1 MRQAL
6 DHVFNRGVRQ
16 SSRCFRCSRCSRCS
30 RSTAHARF
38 FAFTATVGLF
48 LVSAVPVVAAAEPL
62 KSRSTLEA
70 AETRTVS
77 PAKPVVILPREA
89 GAKQQAKNFVGIGP
103 IFGFTTHV
111 ESPVTGMLGLELSY
125 VRYPYA
131 AFGFGMGGFVQGQ
144 TVGFNHARFAF
155 GPQFNFTM
163 FGAEVGAYLEE
174 GSGKRA
180 TTVGVHASPFVSLG
194 FFSAALR
201 IAVPLGTLTEGN
213 PYGID
218 IGLVCAIKLPIPL
231 DGQLF
236 GLAFH

>member
-1 MRQAL
+1 MRQAWVFVL
-6 DHVFNRGVRQ
+6 DRGVRGVRQ
-16 SSRCFRCSRCSRCS
+16 RSWCFRSNVR
-30 RSTAHARF
+30 ARF
-38 FAFTATVGLF
+38 FAFAAAAGLF
-48 LVSAVPVVAAAEPL
+48 SVSAVPAVAFAEPL
-62 KSRSTLEA
+62 KSQSTSEA
-70 AETRTVS
+70 TSEASKTRTVS
-77 PAKPVVILPREA
+77 PAKPVVILPRESA
-89 GAKQQAKNFVGIGP
+89 KKQQAKNFVGIGP

-111 ESPVTGMLGLELSY
+111 DSQVTGMLGLELSY

-144 TVGFNHARFAF
+144 TVGFDHARFAF

-163 FGAEVGAYLEE
+163 FGVEVGAYLEE

-194 FFSAALR
+194 FLSAALR
-201 IAVPLGTLTEGN
+201 IAVPLGTLTEGD

-218 IGLVCAIKLPIPL
+218 VGLVCAVKIPIPL

-236 GLAFH
+236 SLAFH